1 MLQANKKNPLKH
13 NKKGNKESS
22 LVAQWVKDLALSLL
36 SLWLLL
42 RHGSI
47 PDLGIS
53 ACYGCDQKKKK
64 KKRERENKEDRW

>member
-1 MLQANKKNPLKH
+1 M
-13 NKKGNKESS
+13 
-22 LVAQWVKDLALSLL
+22 AQWVKDLALSLL

-64 KKRERENKEDRW
+64 KGEREQGRQMVALVLIFSMMKNNSICLENLDFKY